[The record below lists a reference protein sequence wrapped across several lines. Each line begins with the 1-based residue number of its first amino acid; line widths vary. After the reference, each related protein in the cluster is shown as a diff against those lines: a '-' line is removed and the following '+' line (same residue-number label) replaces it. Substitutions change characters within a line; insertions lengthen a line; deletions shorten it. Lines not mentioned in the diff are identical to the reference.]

1 MKKLVL
7 LLALFAFTSCEK
19 DEGKWTQ
26 EDMIFTMQG
35 MEDFTNTFI
44 IVGIIFCILAIQI
57 LTGLFILWLI
67 KTVGKQN

>member
-26 EDMIFTMQG
+26 EDMNFPMQV
-35 MEDFTNTFI
+35 MEDFINAFI
-44 IVGIIFCILAIQI
+44 MSGIIFCILAIQI

-67 KTVGKQN
+67 KNSR